1 MPEDFYKVLGVERS
15 ASDADI
21 KKSYRRKAMKYH
33 PDRNEGDANA
43 EAKFKEV
50 KEAYEVLSDSK
61 RRAMYD
67 QYGHEAATRQGP
79 GGGGG
84 GGGDPFSDIFGD
96 VFSDIFNSGRGGRGG
111 GRSQVFRGADLRYV
125 LDLSLEQAAFG
136 DSVNIDIP
144 KQDTCDVCSGSGAK
158 EGSTP
163 QACGTCDGQGQ
174 VRMQQG
180 FFSVQQTCPNC
191 RGRGS
196 VISDPCGGCS
206 GSGLRHRTKTLA
218 VKVPAGIDTGDRVR
232 LSGEGEAGRNGGPTG
247 DLYVEINVRDHPIFE
262 RHASDLACEIP
273 VSFGVAT
280 LGGAVEAPTLNG
292 EVSLKIPAG
301 TQSGKTFRLR
311 GKGVKPVRGGN
322 VGDLLCRVQVET
334 PVNLTKE
341 QKDLLTKLEH
351 SLADGGSSHNPK
363 TRSWLDGVRNFFE
376 DLRP

>member
-1 MPEDFYKVLGVERS
+1 MPEDFYKTLGVDKS
-15 ASDADI
+15 ASDAEI
-21 KKSYRRKAMKYH
+21 KKAFKRLAMKYH
-33 PDRNEGDANA
+33 PDRNDGDATA
-43 EAKFKEV
+43 EARFKEV
-50 KEAYEVLSDSK
+50 KEAYEVLKDSQ
-61 RRAMYD
+61 RRATYD
-67 QYGHEAATRQGP
+67 RYGHEAVRGQGM
-79 GGGGG
+79 GGGG

-96 VFSDIFNSGRGGRGG
+96 VFSDIFRGGGRQG
-111 GRSQVFRGADLRYV
+111 GRSQVFRGADLRYI

-163 QACGTCDGQGQ
+163 QTCGTCDGQGQ

-180 FFSVQQTCPNC
+180 FFSVQQTCPKC

-196 VISDPCGGCS
+196 VISDPCNNCS
-206 GSGLRHRTKTLA
+206 GSGLSHRTKTLS

-232 LSGEGEAGRNGGPTG
+232 LSGEGEAGRNGGPAG
-247 DLYVEINVRDHPIFE
+247 DLYVEINVREHPIFE
-262 RHASDLACEIP
+262 RQGSDLACEIP
-273 VSFGVAT
+273 VSFGTAT

-311 GKGVKPVRGGN
+311 GKGVTPVRGGN

-351 SLADGGSSHNPK
+351 SLADGGSSHSPQ
-363 TRSWLDGVRNFFE
+363 TGSWMDSVRNFFE